1 MVPNGVTETAP
12 PDVAE
17 ALCQDGLCKVVD
29 WSAALM
35 TSGAQRL
42 RAAEKVAKT
51 QRLRL
56 WRDYVAPTPSI
67 ALDSST
73 REFHGFVVEANSGDV
88 LVVADTKTGT
98 ERKVHLASI
107 RAPRVGNEKRGQKS
121 EPWAIEAKEFL
132 RKRCVGKK
140 CTVKMEYARK
150 IGGDQQDAKTG
161 GVNSTQDVRVMEFG
175 TVMLPNDDTGKTSG
189 GDTFADAGE
198 LLVLRGLA
206 GCIKH
211 RGEEER
217 SSRYDDLIA
226 AEKRAVISKKGLT
239 NPLKEPPTHH
249 VNDIAGNA
257 GKAKQVRPDGAFPN
271 PPRTVSA
278 APLCVHY

>member
-1 MVPNGVTETAP
+1 M
-12 PDVAE
+12 
-17 ALCQDGLCKVVD
+17 
-29 WSAALM
+29 
-35 TSGAQRL
+35 
-42 RAAEKVAKT
+42 
-51 QRLRL
+51 
-56 WRDYVAPTPSI
+56 
-67 ALDSST
+67 
-73 REFHGFVVEANSGDV
+73 
-88 LVVADTKTGT
+88 
-98 ERKVHLASI
+98 
-107 RAPRVGNEKRGQKS
+107 
-121 EPWAIEAKEFL
+121 
-132 RKRCVGKK
+132 
-140 CTVKMEYARK
+140 
-150 IGGDQQDAKTG
+150 
-161 GVNSTQDVRVMEFG
+161 
-175 TVMLPNDDTGKTSG
+175 
-189 GDTFADAGE
+189 
-198 LLVLRGLA
+198 LRGLA